1 MFKPSYGQKLMD
13 EADMTE
19 TENHGLSGWLEN
31 GTHHLR
37 QRVYYED
44 TDFSGVVYHA
54 RYLHFFER
62 GRTDLLRCLGVEQRA
77 LHTID
82 EEGLAFA
89 VHHMD
94 LKFVRPARMDDILE
108 ITTKTVKATGARMVL
123 EQAIHA
129 NGQLLTTATV
139 TVVVINKAGRARR
152 MPDDL
157 AATLLEG
164 QSK

>member
-1 MFKPSYGQKLMD
+1 MTGKSDGNS
-13 EADMTE
+13 AD
-19 TENHGLSGWLEN
+19 LSGWLED
-31 GTHHLR
+31 GEHHLR

-54 RYLHFFER
+54 RYLHFLER
-62 GRTDLLRCLGVEQRA
+62 GRTDYLRCLGVEQRT

-94 LKFVRPARMDDILE
+94 LKFIRPARMDDILE
-108 ITTKTVKATGARMVL
+108 ITTKTTRATGARMVL
-123 EQAIHA
+123 EQTISAA
-129 NGQLLTTATV
+129 DVLLTTATV
-139 TVVVINKAGRARR
+139 TVVVINKHGRARR

-157 AATLLEG
+157 AATLLQARGEEA
-164 QSK
+164 

>member
-1 MFKPSYGQKLMD
+1 
-13 EADMTE
+13 MTE
-19 TENHGLSGWLEN
+19 ERSKDGPDLCGWLEN
-31 GTHHLR
+31 GEHHLR

-54 RYLHFFER
+54 RYLHFLER
-62 GRTDLLRCLGVEQRA
+62 GRTDYLRCLGVEQRT

-94 LKFVRPARMDDILE
+94 LKFIRPARMDDILE
-108 ITTKTVKATGARMVL
+108 ITTKTTRATGARMVL
-123 EQAIHA
+123 EQSISAA
-129 NGQLLTTATV
+129 GVLLTTATV
-139 TVVVINKAGRARR
+139 TVVVINKHGRARR

-157 AATLLEG
+157 AATLLQARED
-164 QSK
+164 QA

>member
-1 MFKPSYGQKLMD
+1 
-13 EADMTE
+13 MTE
-19 TENHGLSGWLEN
+19 TDNACLSGWLED

-54 RYLHFFER
+54 RYLHFLER
-62 GRTDLLRCLGVEQRA
+62 GRTDLLRSLGVEQRT

-94 LKFVRPARMDDILE
+94 LKFLRPARMDDILE

-129 NGQLLTTATV
+129 DGQLLTTATV

-152 MPDDL
+152 LPDEL
-157 AATLLEG
+157 AETLLEG
-164 QSK
+164 HARKG